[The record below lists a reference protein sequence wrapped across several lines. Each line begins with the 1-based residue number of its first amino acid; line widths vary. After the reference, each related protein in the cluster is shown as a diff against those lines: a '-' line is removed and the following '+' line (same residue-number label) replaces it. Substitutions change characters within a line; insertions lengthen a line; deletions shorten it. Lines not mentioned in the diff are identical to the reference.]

1 MEVKWNMNNSGQDYN
16 KEEQAIKA
24 LQKNYFLCAALTLAV
39 GVGMLA
45 FTSYKVIGIIC
56 IVLCVVFGGNGYRAR
71 CQAGHDRCIRE
82 RCDVI

>member
-39 GVGMLA
+39 GVPHA
-45 FTSYKVIGIIC
+45 RIYII
-56 IVLCVVFGGNGYRAR
+56 
-71 CQAGHDRCIRE
+71 
-82 RCDVI
+82 